1 MKIYISI
8 QNDNGSKFLEI
19 DVSESITA
27 KEVLE
32 LSEVKRFYQQE
43 MDLLRVGINGEEL
56 DGKYKAH
63 PINYRM
69 SHGERNVCQDV
80 IPTPCPCNELQL
92 KYILKNLSLIYKL
105 IMGHEVYSNRHHV
118 GHYI

>member
-43 MDLLRVGINGEEL
+43 IDLLRVGINGEEL

-69 SHGERNVCQDV
+69 SHGERL
-80 IPTPCPCNELQL
+80 E
-92 KYILKNLSLIYKL
+92 IYKHL
-105 IMGHEVYSNRHHV
+105 FQDPKQRRKNKAKLAKKT
-118 GHYI
+118 

>member
-32 LSEVKRFYQQE
+32 LSEV
-43 MDLLRVGINGEEL
+43 
-56 DGKYKAH
+56 
-63 PINYRM
+63 
-69 SHGERNVCQDV
+69 
-80 IPTPCPCNELQL
+80 
-92 KYILKNLSLIYKL
+92 
-105 IMGHEVYSNRHHV
+105 
-118 GHYI
+118 

>member
-1 MKIYISI
+1 MKIYISV
-8 QNDNGSKFLEI
+8 QNDNDSRFLEI

-32 LSEVKRFYQQE
+32 LSEVKRLYKQE
-43 MDLLRVGINGEEL
+43 IDLLRVGINGEEL

-69 SHGERNVCQDV
+69 SHGERL
-80 IPTPCPCNELQL
+80 E
-92 KYILKNLSLIYKL
+92 IYKPL
-105 IMGHEVYSNRHHV
+105 FQDPKQRRKNKAKLAKKT
-118 GHYI
+118 